1 MVHATVVPSRLPT
14 RRWINALRRKTEGG
28 VIRAGVATR
37 GGRGMPFATRTTLPN
52 GDPPSVT
59 LWGEDE

>member
-1 MVHATVVPSRLPT
+1 MVHAAVVPSRMST
-14 RRWINALRRKTEGG
+14 RRLIDALHRKTAGG
-28 VIRAGVATR
+28 AGRSRAATR
-37 GGRGMPFATRTTLPN
+37 GGQEPSRLSRTARPN

>member
-1 MVHATVVPSRLPT
+1 MVHAAVSLSRLPAK
-14 RRWINALRRKTEGG
+14 RLINALRRKTAGG
-28 VIRAGVATR
+28 ASRVRAAAR
-37 GGRGMPFATRTTLPN
+37 GGRGAPFSTRTTLPN

>member
-1 MVHATVVPSRLPT
+1 MVHAAIVPGRLPT
-14 RRWINALRRKTEGG
+14 RRLINALRRKTAGNVDG
-28 VIRAGVATR
+28 VRAATR
-37 GGRGMPFATRTTLPN
+37 GGRGTPFSTRTSRPN